1 MHDQSEMFSIML
13 SETVSQPISLFL
25 GWDKQHQRNRKHRGH
40 DLCVIELKRKVE
52 ISGILPNTW
61 SNSCKQFL

>member
-1 MHDQSEMFSIML
+1 MHDQREML

-25 GWDKQHQRNRKHRGH
+25 GWNKQTQKNHRRKGH
-40 DLCVIELKRKVE
+40 DLSMIELKRKVE